1 MENAHLQHD
10 IGISLTDQQERAIDT
25 FFSAVETL
33 RQLGV
38 IRSGKYLG
46 DIAEFLCCNLLH
58 MELAKSKKQTGH
70 DGMIQGL
77 RCQVK
82 FSGGASTTVDLGK
95 PDAYDRLII
104 VLGPDSALR
113 PPGLSR
119 RWIIY
124 NVPSE
129 VVIEKVPHRD
139 GYRRYTKQQIPQ
151 RYLVGEFSS
160 LSAVE
165 MALEKGGVQGGGA
178 DASHVI
184 ESKKSKKAAR

>member
-1 MENAHLQHD
+1 MENAHLQQD
-10 IGISLTDQQERAIDT
+10 IGISLTDHQERAIDT

-33 RQLGV
+33 TQLGV

-58 MELAKSKKQTGH
+58 MELAESKKQTDH

-95 PDAYDRLII
+95 PNAYDRLII

-113 PPGLSR
+113 PPGLSS

-139 GYRRYTKQQIPQ
+139 GYRRYTRQQIPQ

-165 MALEKGGVQGGGA
+165 MALEKEGVQGGA
-178 DASHVI
+178 HASHVI
-184 ESKKSKKAAR
+184 ESKKSKKVAR